1 MLPYIPTNDRPP
13 KVDGILEQ
21 VLVEADCHSPFPL
34 LPPPPPQLHSIQPI
48 RMPSLTE
55 ERFMDAFMLFS
66 NLTGIRL
73 NEQDFFI
80 EGHQVNPWELYR
92 TVSLR
97 NGFDSV
103 RLHDRTISFSPLM
116 RLFPKILFF
125 GAR

>member
-1 MLPYIPTNDRPP
+1 
-13 KVDGILEQ
+13 
-21 VLVEADCHSPFPL
+21 
-34 LPPPPPQLHSIQPI
+34 
-48 RMPSLTE
+48 
-55 ERFMDAFMLFS
+55 MDAFMLFS

-103 RLHDRTISFSPLM
+103 SLHDRTISFSPLM
-116 RLFPKILFF
+116 SYFSGLGDYEWRMAHGRCRPRFPSGPL
-125 GAR
+125 R

>member
-1 MLPYIPTNDRPP
+1 MLPYIPTNVSPLHANE
-13 KVDGILEQ
+13 ILEQ
-21 VLVEADCHSPFPL
+21 VLVEPGYHSPSPL
-34 LPPPPPQLHSIQPI
+34 PLAPLPQPHGIQPTTM
-48 RMPSLTE
+48 RPLTE
-55 ERFMDAFMLFS
+55 KQFMDAFRLFS

-103 RLHDRTISFSPLM
+103 RLYDHAISFSPLTV
-116 RLFPKILFF
+116 
-125 GAR
+125 